1 MTSEQAKI
9 RRQYNA
15 AMKARMLIECHE
27 SGAPVAKVA
36 MSNDIDADVVRR
48 WQQGARVEQRLV
60 PARTGKFMPVPPVVP
75 AVGSVSTSIRVE
87 RRHGAM
93 AMAITGPAG
102 GARELLR

>member
-1 MTSEQAKI
+1 MSIGASADTMTSEQAQI

-48 WQQGARVEQRLV
+48 
-60 PARTGKFMPVPPVVP
+60 
-75 AVGSVSTSIRVE
+75 
-87 RRHGAM
+87 
-93 AMAITGPAG
+93 
-102 GARELLR
+102 